1 MSKKFDAGHVG
12 VRTQSPVVAVP
23 DRRGTPQNREVREE
37 LVASFGDFEEKKFKD
52 CAYLNV
58 RARGLS
64 VLVTVFLFFLTLSH
78 VDFDDSN
85 FVLTN
90 HCV

>member
-12 VRTQSPVVAVP
+12 VHTQAMVVAVP

-37 LVASFGDFEEKKFKD
+37 LVASFGDFVEKKFKD

-64 VLVTVFLFFLTLSH
+64 VLVTVFSFISSRSF
-78 VDFDDSN
+78 
-85 FVLTN
+85 
-90 HCV
+90 